1 MEKIGKLEGYVPKV
15 KVEIAGTGEFLAKS
29 PLVQDTNELFSKST
43 SEFVRE
49 YEYEYEY
56 EYVGIMFLWNSVS
69 SGGALG
75 STDILLSYPEIS
87 ITLHITIIPI

>member
-49 YEYEYEY
+49 N
-56 EYVGIMFLWNSVS
+56 VNM
-69 SGGALG
+69 
-75 STDILLSYPEIS
+75 
-87 ITLHITIIPI
+87 